1 MDEVRDILNALARV
15 ETKLDFHKETLDAYE
30 RRLASL
36 ERKFWTTLGAAGLS
50 LMALI
55 ESMLR

>member
-36 ERKFWTTLGAAGLS
+36 EKKYWTTLGAAMLS
-50 LMALI
+50 LL
-55 ESMLR
+55 SMVDRFLP